1 MKLKLL
7 APFLSPAFSLRTALV
22 AQQPRQYEAAWAAV
36 ADLYA
41 TKPFRPAAPFDG
53 AVHVRFEH
61 TGNNHQT
68 RSRYRTIASHSL
80 TRPLSVIE
88 LRVGLQGDAI
98 VQLLQEALAGH
109 GCPPLQPLIDW
120 IALTLQ
126 AGERTALVR
135 VYDHRVSTL
144 QLDLDLG
151 TSPVDAIDLPD
162 VLDGLQDGLIL
173 FTEKLVALLYDKLLT
188 PMFDW
193 LRDQSEV
200 GRRFLDV
207 DTSARELAA
216 FLETTA
222 RQNCRTLWVTRSLV
236 LEARDGLAPTT
247 QAARAFRQT
256 LIGHWLK
263 DVRDTAD
270 EADTLALAD
279 SATMESTRWLNY
291 LFAEE
296 TYSGDYPQQGFV
308 IEDDGSTAPFSATW
322 NAMEI
327 AQYYYSAFDVVQTSV
342 SHILAV
348 SLSRT
353 GERKVNDI
361 QRLLDLAVRDV
372 QMLRV
377 EFYESQKYLSRR
389 VEKRLNEILDYWGFD
404 NLVVKR
410 TDQRLQACVE
420 RLAEL
425 HARAAE
431 RSAMLTDLVLLSIGV
446 TSLFGIGLAL
456 AEFGRAQTL
465 DPALVPYE
473 GVSFNVAQ
481 WIATHST
488 DRILLSSLIMSLA
501 LIVVYA
507 FFRTL
512 KSKS

>member
-22 AQQPRQYEAAWAAV
+22 AQEPRQYEAAWSAV
-36 ADLYA
+36 ANLYG

-53 AVHVRFEH
+53 AVQVRFEH
-61 TGNNHQT
+61 TGNNHQN

-88 LRVGLQGDAI
+88 LRVNLRGDA
-98 VQLLQEALAGH
+98 VVRLLHEAFAGH
-109 GCPPLQPLIDW
+109 RCPPLQPLIDW
-120 IALTLQ
+120 IARTLE

-144 QLDLDLG
+144 QLDLDVG
-151 TSPVDAIDLPD
+151 ASPVDAGNLPH
-162 VLDGLQDGLIL
+162 VLDGLQDGMIL
-173 FTEKLVALLYDKLLT
+173 FAEKLVELLYGELLT

-193 LRDQSEV
+193 LRDDSDV

-207 DTSARELAA
+207 DASAQELTA

-222 RQNCRTLWVTRSLV
+222 QQNCRTLWVTRSLI
-236 LEARDGLAPTT
+236 LESKDGLAPDSD
-247 QAARAFRQT
+247 AARTFRRT
-256 LIGHWLK
+256 LVGHWLK
-263 DVRDTAD
+263 DVRDGTGD
-270 EADTLALAD
+270 PDTHELAEN
-279 SATMESTRWLNY
+279 ATMESTRWLNY

-296 TYSGDYPQQGFV
+296 AYRSDYPEQGFLLD
-308 IEDDGSTAPFSATW
+308 DDGSAAPFSATW

-327 AQYYYSAFDVVQTSV
+327 AQYYYAAFDVVQTSV

-361 QRLLDLAVRDV
+361 QRLLDLAIRDV

-389 VEKRLNEILDYWGFD
+389 VEKKLNEILDYWGFD
-404 NLVVKR
+404 ELLSKR
-410 TDQRLQACVE
+410 TDQRLEACVE

-431 RSAMLTDLVLLSIGV
+431 RSTMLTDLVLLSIGV

-456 AEFGRAQTL
+456 AEYGRAHTL

-481 WIATHST
+481 WIAAHST
-488 DRILLSSLIMSLA
+488 DRILLASLVMSLA
-501 LIVVYA
+501 LIVIYA